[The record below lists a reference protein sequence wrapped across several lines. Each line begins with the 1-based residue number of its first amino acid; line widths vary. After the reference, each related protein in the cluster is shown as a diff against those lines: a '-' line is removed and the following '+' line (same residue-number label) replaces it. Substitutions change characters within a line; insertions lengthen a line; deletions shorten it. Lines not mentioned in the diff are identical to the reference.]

1 MQAHLVAY
9 EYGAGAAW
17 GYVLADTVEEIEN
30 LLPEVDVYNLPPL
43 WMSMDDIHRL
53 REHVTVELADGDY
66 LDQIL
71 EGNKRLAMALAS

>member
-17 GYVLADTVEEIEN
+17 GYVLADTVEEIEDT
-30 LLPEVDVYNLPPL
+30 LPEVDVYVRPPA
-43 WMSMDDIHRL
+43 WMSMEDIHRL
-53 REHVTVELADGDY
+53 REHVTVELADDC

>member
-17 GYVLADTVEEIEN
+17 GYVLADTVEEIED
-30 LLPEVDVYNLPPL
+30 LLPEVDVHIVPPL

-53 REHVTVELADGDY
+53 REHVTVELTGDDC
-66 LDQIL
+66 LDRIL
-71 EGNKRLAMALAS
+71 EGNKRLSMALAS

>member
-17 GYVLADTVEEIEN
+17 GYVLADSVEDIKYA
-30 LLPEVDVYNLPPL
+30 LPEVDVYMRPPA
-43 WMSMDDIHRL
+43 WMSTEDIHRL
-53 REHVTVELADGDY
+53 REHVTVELDGDDC

-71 EGNKRLAMALAS
+71 EGNKRLALALAS